1 MLVQNNLNNALGLA
15 DTGIAISL
23 LAITNENL
31 GISRQILDIN
41 KSILAIE
48 SNRTEEELLKSI
60 LEQLCSIN
68 EKLEYIIGRTGL
80 PVSNNVT
87 ND

>member
-23 LAITNENL
+23 LAVTNENL

-68 EKLEYIIGRTGL
+68 EKLEYIISRTGL
-80 PVSNNVT
+80 PVSNNVI